1 MKFDLRVI
9 FCAFITWL
17 NSINILLYNLG
28 VFSFLEVFPREKLD
42 LNYAGSAMQLYC
54 QDSELLFLLLVL
66 LRIFKIA

>member
-28 VFSFLEVFPREKLD
+28 VFSLLEVFPREKLD
-42 LNYAGSAMQLYC
+42 LNHAT
-54 QDSELLFLLLVL
+54 LLSR
-66 LRIFKIA
+66 LRVTVFTSCFVKDF